1 MVIISSGGIIQL
13 YLISPQLTG
22 LVILIVP
29 PISAL
34 VALSSKRERRMWA
47 HASTS
52 KKATHERALKVVSE
66 LVTVQAYA
74 QEEGERSRH
83 SALLDAEMAD
93 EGRCLL
99 FHQAWVSAFQAC

>member
-1 MVIISSGGIIQL
+1 
-13 YLISPQLTG
+13 
-22 LVILIVP
+22 
-29 PISAL
+29 
-34 VALSSKRERRMWA
+34 MWA
-47 HASTS
+47 HAATS

-99 FHQAWVSAFQAC
+99 FHQAWVSAFQAR